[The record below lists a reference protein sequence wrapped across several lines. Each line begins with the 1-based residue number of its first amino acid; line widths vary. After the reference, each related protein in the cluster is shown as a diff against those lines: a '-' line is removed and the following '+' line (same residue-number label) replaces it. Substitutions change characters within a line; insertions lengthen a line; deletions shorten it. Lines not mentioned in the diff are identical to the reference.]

1 MQDDPAQ
8 AGFFFRYPARV
19 NELINN
25 AHAIAVLAFTVVA
38 FILFTRERIP
48 IPVTSL
54 IVITG
59 LALGFHLF
67 PYQHDGGELGIRQ
80 IFSGFGHEA
89 LVAIC
94 CLMIMG
100 RALMVTGA
108 LEPLARLL
116 ARLWAFNPHVA
127 LLALLSSAMTL
138 SAFVNDTPVVVVLM
152 PVVIG
157 LAMRAGR
164 SPSRMLMPMNFA
176 VIVGGMAT
184 TIGTS
189 TNLLIVSLARDH
201 GVGHIDMFE
210 FTPLVVGPALL
221 ALLYLW
227 LIAPRLLPDR
237 PNPLA
242 GMVPRR
248 FNAILYVGPRSRARG
263 KTVEQARHWTGNKM
277 TVQRVQRG
285 AEALTP
291 NDALVLL
298 EGDRLLVNDTSAYL
312 KEYEQ
317 ALGAT
322 LFDAGSMD
330 SLPPEQHP
338 LRAEDQQLVEGVI
351 TEESPLHHGNLR
363 EARFAERCG
372 VVILAMYRPSD
383 EDSLE
388 GEIPDRELRSGD
400 VLLMQ
405 GPPSRMVA
413 LKREP
418 GLLVLDGTLDLPRTR
433 KAPVAILIMA
443 AVVLLAAFRVL
454 PIAMSSLLGVL
465 ALILTG
471 CLKFEGLGRGIS
483 AEVVL
488 VVVANLALGRSLTA
502 TGGADIL
509 ADAFMAVASGLS
521 TQMVLAAVMIFLGLL
536 TNFVSNNAAAA
547 VGTPVALAIAQQ
559 LGAPP
564 EPFVLAAIVGC
575 NLSFATPMGY
585 QTNVLIM
592 QPGGYVFRDFLRVG
606 GPLVLIMIVA
616 FSIEL
621 TNAYPM

>member
-1 MQDDPAQ
+1 VLNLFP
-8 AGFFFRYPARV
+8 
-19 NELINN
+19 N
-25 AHAIAVLAFTVVA
+25 AHAIAVLVFTVVA

-67 PYQHDGGELGIRQ
+67 PYEQDGVELGVRQ
-80 IFSGFGHEA
+80 IFLGFGHEA

-94 CLMIMG
+94 CLMILG

-116 ARLWAFNPHVA
+116 ARLWAFNRHVA
-127 LLALLSSAMTL
+127 LLAILASAML
-138 SAFVNDTPVVVVLM
+138 ISAFINDTPVVVVLM

-157 LAMRAGR
+157 LAMRAGH
-164 SPSRMLMPMNFA
+164 SASRMLMPMNFA
-176 VIVGGMAT
+176 VIIGGMAT

-189 TNLLIVSLARDH
+189 TNLLIVSLASDH
-201 GVGHIDMFE
+201 GVRHIDVFE
-210 FTPLVVGPALL
+210 FTPLVIGPAAL

-227 LIAPRLLPDR
+227 LIAPRLLKER
-237 PNPLA
+237 ANPLA
-242 GMVPRR
+242 GIAPRR
-248 FNAILYVGPRSRARG
+248 FAAILYVGPRSRARG
-263 KTVEQARHWTGNKM
+263 KTIALVRRWTGNTM

-285 AEALTP
+285 HETLTP
-291 NDALVLL
+291 ADSLVLL

-322 LFDAGSMD
+322 LYDAGSVD
-330 SLPPEQHP
+330 TLPPDQHP
-338 LRAEDQQLVEGVI
+338 MRAQDQQLVEVVV
-351 TEESPLHHGNLR
+351 TEESPLHHRNLR
-363 EARFAERCG
+363 ETRFAERYG

-383 EDSLE
+383 EASLA

-400 VLLMQ
+400 VLLIQ
-405 GPPSRMVA
+405 GPPERAAV
-413 LKREP
+413 LKNEA

-433 KAPVAILIMA
+433 KAPLAVLIMA
-443 AVVLLAAFRVL
+443 TVVTLAALRIL

-488 VVVANLALGRSLTA
+488 VVVASLALGRSITA
-502 TGGADIL
+502 TGGADLL
-509 ADAFMAVASGLS
+509 ASAFMSVASGLS
-521 TQMVLAAVMIFLGLL
+521 PQAVLAAVMIFLGIL

-547 VGTPVALAIAQQ
+547 VGTPVALAIAAQI
-559 LGAPP
+559 GAPP

-592 QPGGYVFRDFLRVG
+592 QPGGYVFRDFVRVG
-606 GPLVLIMIVA
+606 GPLVLLMIIA

-621 TNAYPM
+621 ARVYPI

>member
-1 MQDDPAQ
+1 VID
-8 AGFFFRYPARV
+8 
-19 NELINN
+19 LIDN

-38 FILFTRERIP
+38 FLLFTRERIP

-67 PYQHDGGELGIRQ
+67 PYERDGVQIDSSQ

-94 CLMIMG
+94 CLMVLG

-108 LEPLARLL
+108 LEPMARLL
-116 ARLWAFNPHVA
+116 ARFWAFNRHLA
-127 LLALLSSAMTL
+127 LLAVLTTAMVL
-138 SAFVNDTPVVVVLM
+138 SAFVNTTPVVVVLM

-157 LAMRAGR
+157 LAMRAGG

-176 VIVGGMAT
+176 VIIGGMAT

-189 TNLLIVSLARDH
+189 TNLLIVSLAREE
-201 GVGHIDMFE
+201 GVHSIDMFE
-210 FTPLVVGPALL
+210 FTPLVVGPAAL

-227 LIAPRLLPDR
+227 LIAPRLLAER
-237 PNPLA
+237 PNPLSNI
-242 GMVPRR
+242 VQRR
-248 FNAILYVGPRSRARG
+248 FEAVLYVGSRSRARG
-263 KTVEQARHWTGNKM
+263 RTVAMVRRWTGNKM
-277 TVQRVQRG
+277 TVHRIQRG
-285 AEALTP
+285 PESLRP
-291 NDALVLL
+291 SDGLVLL
-298 EGDRLLVNDTSAYL
+298 EGDRLVVADTSAYL

-322 LFDAGSMD
+322 LYDAGSVD
-330 SLPPEQHP
+330 SLPPDQHP
-338 LRAEDQQLVEGVI
+338 LRGQDQQLVEVVV
-351 TEESPLHHGNLR
+351 TLESPLHRRSLR
-363 EARFAERCG
+363 ETRFAERFG

-383 EDSLE
+383 EASLS
-388 GEIPDRELRSGD
+388 GEITERKLRSGD
-400 VLLMQ
+400 VLLLQ
-405 GPPSRMVA
+405 GPPERILS
-413 LKREP
+413 LKHEA
-418 GLLVLDGTLDLPRTR
+418 GLLVLDGTLELPRTR
-433 KAPVAILIMA
+433 KAPLAVAIMVI
-443 AVVLLAAFRVL
+443 VVLLAALRIL

-488 VVVANLALGRSLTA
+488 VVVASLGLGRALTA
-502 TGGADIL
+502 TGGAELL
-509 ADAFMAVASGLS
+509 ASGFLGVAGGLS
-521 TQMVLAAVMIFLGLL
+521 TQAVLAAVMVFLGVL

-547 VGTPVALAIAQQ
+547 IGTPVALAIAQQ
-559 LGAPP
+559 IGAPP

-592 QPGGYVFRDFLRVG
+592 QPGGYTFRDFMRVG
-606 GPLVLIMIVA
+606 GPLVLLMAAA

-621 TNAYPM
+621 TRVYPM

>member
-1 MQDDPAQ
+1 
-8 AGFFFRYPARV
+8 
-19 NELINN
+19 
-25 AHAIAVLAFTVVA
+25 
-38 FILFTRERIP
+38 
-48 IPVTSL
+48 
-54 IVITG
+54 
-59 LALGFHLF
+59 
-67 PYQHDGGELGIRQ
+67 
-80 IFSGFGHEA
+80 
-89 LVAIC
+89 
-94 CLMIMG
+94 
-100 RALMVTGA
+100 
-108 LEPLARLL
+108 
-116 ARLWAFNPHVA
+116 
-127 LLALLSSAMTL
+127 
-138 SAFVNDTPVVVVLM
+138 VVVVLM

-157 LAMRAGR
+157 LAMRAGQ
-164 SPSRMLMPMNFA
+164 SHSRMLMPMNFA
-176 VIVGGMAT
+176 VVIGGMAT

-201 GVGHIDMFE
+201 GVNNIDMFE
-210 FTPLVVGPALL
+210 FTPLVVGPAVL

-227 LIAPRLLPDR
+227 LIAPRLLTER

-242 GMVPRR
+242 GIVPRR
-248 FNAILYVGPRSRARG
+248 FDAILYVGPRSRARG
-263 KTVEQARHWTGNKM
+263 KALSRARRWTGNKM
-277 TVQRVQRG
+277 VVQRVQRG
-285 AEALTP
+285 PETLTP
-291 NDALVLL
+291 TDTLVLL
-298 EGDRLLVNDTSAYL
+298 EGDRLLVNDTSSYL

-322 LFDAGSMD
+322 LYDAGAVD

-338 LRAEDQQLVEGVI
+338 LRGQDQQLVEVVV
-351 TEESPLHHGNLR
+351 TEESPLHHRTLR
-363 EARFAERCG
+363 DARFADRHG

-383 EDSLE
+383 EASLS

-400 VLLMQ
+400 VLLLQ
-405 GPPSRMVA
+405 GSPARIAA
-413 LKREP
+413 LKSEA

-433 KAPVAILIMA
+433 KAPVAVLIMA

-454 PIAMSSLLGVL
+454 PISMAALIGVL
-465 ALILTG
+465 ALIITG

-488 VVVANLALGRSLTA
+488 IVVASLALGRTLTE
-502 TGGADIL
+502 TGGAQIL
-509 ADAFMAVASGLS
+509 ASGFMSVASGLS
-521 TQMVLAAVMIFLGLL
+521 TQAVLALVMVFLGIL

-592 QPGGYVFRDFLRVG
+592 QPGGYVFRDFVRVG
-606 GPLVLIMIVA
+606 GPLVVLMIIA

-621 TNAYPM
+621 AAAYPI

>member
-1 MQDDPAQ
+1 MIDLLQ
-8 AGFFFRYPARV
+8 
-19 NELINN
+19 N
-25 AHAIAVLAFTVVA
+25 AHAVAVLAFTVVA
-38 FILFTRERIP
+38 FFLFTRERIP

-54 IVITG
+54 IVIVG

-67 PYQHDGGELGIRQ
+67 PYERDGVEISSRQ

-94 CLMIMG
+94 SLMILG

-108 LEPLARLL
+108 LEPLARML
-116 ARLWAFNPHVA
+116 ARLWAFNRHVA
-127 LLALLSSAMTL
+127 LLAVLASAMVL
-138 SAFVNDTPVVVVLM
+138 SAFINDTPVVVVLM

-157 LAMRAGR
+157 LAMRAGN

-176 VIVGGMAT
+176 VIIGGMAT

-189 TNLLIVSLARDH
+189 TNLLIVSLAREH
-201 GVGHIDMFE
+201 GVHSIDMFE
-210 FTPLVVGPALL
+210 FTPLVVGPAIL

-227 LIAPRLLPDR
+227 LVAPRLLAER

-242 GMVPRR
+242 GIVPRR
-248 FNAILYVGPRSRARG
+248 FAAVLYVGPKSRARG
-263 KTVEQARHWTGNKM
+263 RTVAVARRWTGNKM
-277 TVQRVQRG
+277 TVQRIQRG
-285 AEALTP
+285 SESLRP
-291 NDALVLL
+291 SDALVLL
-298 EGDRLLVNDTSAYL
+298 EGDRLVVNDTSAYL

-322 LFDAGSMD
+322 LYDAGSVD
-330 SLPPEQHP
+330 SLPPDQHP
-338 LRAEDQQLVEGVI
+338 LRAQDQQLVEVVV
-351 TEESPLHHGNLR
+351 TEESPLHRRSLR
-363 EARFAERCG
+363 ETRFAERFG

-383 EDSLE
+383 EASLA
-388 GEIPDRELRSGD
+388 GEMSERQLRSGD
-400 VLLMQ
+400 VLLVQ
-405 GPPSRMVA
+405 GPPERTAA
-413 LKREP
+413 LKYEA

-433 KAPVAILIMA
+433 KAPIAVTIMA
-443 AVVLLAAFRVL
+443 AVVLLAAFGIL
-454 PIAMSSLLGVL
+454 PIAMSALLGVL

-471 CLKFEGLGRGIS
+471 CLKLEGMGRGIS

-488 VVVANLALGRSLTA
+488 VVVASLGLGRALTA
-502 TGGADIL
+502 TGGADLL
-509 ADAFMAVASGLS
+509 AGGFMALAGGLS
-521 TQMVLAAVMIFLGLL
+521 TQGVLASMMIFLGVL

-547 VGTPVALAIAQQ
+547 VGTPVALAIAHQ

-564 EPFVLAAIVGC
+564 EPFVLATIVGC

-592 QPGGYVFRDFLRVG
+592 QPGGYVFRDFVRVG
-606 GPLVLIMIVA
+606 GPLVLLMIFA

-621 TNAYPM
+621 TRVYPI

>member
-1 MQDDPAQ
+1 
-8 AGFFFRYPARV
+8 V
-19 NELINN
+19 IELAPN
-25 AHAIAVLAFTVVA
+25 AHAYAVLVFTVIT
-38 FILFTRERIP
+38 FLLFTRERIP

-59 LALGFHLF
+59 LALGFHFF
-67 PYQHDGGELGIRQ
+67 PYERDGAEIGIRQ

-94 CLMIMG
+94 SLMILG

-116 ARLWAFNPHVA
+116 ARLWAFNRHLA
-127 LLALLSSAMTL
+127 LLAVLASAMVL
-138 SAFVNDTPVVVVLM
+138 SAFINDTPVVVVLM

-157 LAMRAGR
+157 LAMRAGH

-176 VIVGGMAT
+176 VIIGGMAT

-189 TNLLIVSLARDH
+189 TNLLIVSLAGDH
-201 GVGHIDMFE
+201 GVTHIDMFE
-210 FTPLVVGPALL
+210 FTELVIGPAIL

-227 LIAPRLLPDR
+227 LVAPRLLAER

-242 GMVPRR
+242 GLATRR
-248 FNAILYVGPRSRARG
+248 FKAALYLGPRSRACG
-263 KTVEQARHWTGNKM
+263 KTIAQARRWTGNKM
-277 TVQRVQRG
+277 TIRRVQRG
-285 AEALTP
+285 AEPLRA
-291 NDALVLL
+291 NDSLVLL

-322 LFDAGSMD
+322 LYDADSVQ
-330 SLPPEQHP
+330 SLPPDRHP
-338 LRAEDQQLVEGVI
+338 LRAEDQQLVEVVI
-351 TEESPLHHGNLR
+351 TEESPLHRRSLR
-363 EARFAERCG
+363 ESRFAERYG
-372 VVILAMYRPSD
+372 LVILAMYRPAD
-383 EDSLE
+383 EASLE

-405 GPPSRMVA
+405 GPPARTAA
-413 LKREP
+413 LKSEP

-443 AVVLLAAFRVL
+443 AVVTLAALRVL

-483 AEVVL
+483 ADVVL
-488 VVVANLALGRSLTA
+488 IVVASLALGRSLTA

-509 ADAFMAVASGLS
+509 AGAFMSLAADLS
-521 TQMVLAAVMIFLGLL
+521 PQAVLAAVMIFLGLL

-547 VGTPVALAIAQQ
+547 VGTPVALAIAEQI
-559 LGAPP
+559 GAPL
-564 EPFVLAAIVGC
+564 EAFVLAAIVGC

-585 QTNVLIM
+585 QTNVLVM
-592 QPGGYVFRDFLRVG
+592 QPGGYVFRDFVRVG

-616 FSIEL
+616 FSIAL
-621 TNAYPM
+621 TRAYPM